1 MSHEGEAGFS
11 FSNLP
16 SSVQANASPAPD
28 SSLCSELQWW
38 VSRGRIDSGD
48 ECQMGEGGIQ
58 VVGLSTLSTFRF
70 VGNYVCP
77 TPPLCPALPPRA
89 SRGISVDP
97 TPGRIVGRFETCPY
111 STIGSRAGLT
121 ARWEVYPDGGG
132 GPGSRRGRCR
142 SRPEDAVTDSRRGP
156 RGLRR
161 RRRTHGS
168 AGRRCWTRPRAGP

>member
-1 MSHEGEAGFS
+1 MEASAQILRGVYPERS
-11 FSNLP
+11 RRAQN
-16 SSVQANASPAPD
+16 D
-28 SSLCSELQWW
+28 SGGCLGVGLTVATSARWVKVEFRWW
-38 VSRGRIDSGD
+38 VYPRCLPLASWVTM
-48 ECQMGEGGIQ
+48 CAPPHC
-58 VVGLSTLSTFRF
+58 
-70 VGNYVCP
+70 YV
-77 TPPLCPALPPRA
+77 PLPA
-89 SRGISVDP
+89 SRFARDIVT
-97 TPGRIVGRFETCPY
+97 TPRCRGRFETCPY